1 MTERL
6 VRRLLASDRD
16 HADKSTK
23 TSRVKKQSKKTK
35 KPNADD
41 SAIPLPLSVPS
52 LVGRPGLEFGG
63 LTPLLGGGRAHHDD
77 ESAARVQEFRGGK
90 EAEERKQAREAEL
103 KDITALVDSVV
114 SGAWRDG

>member
-16 HADKSTK
+16 HSDKDTK
-23 TSRVKKQSKKTK
+23 TSRGKKQSKKTK
-35 KPNADD
+35 KSNPTENAI
-41 SAIPLPLSVPS
+41 SLPLSVPS

-63 LTPLLGGGRAHHDD
+63 LTPLLGGGRLHHDD
-77 ESAARVQEFRGGK
+77 ESQTRVEEFRGSK

-103 KDITALVDSVV
+103 KDITTLVESVV
-114 SGAWRDG
+114 SVTWRDS